1 MENEIVGLQEK
12 QEISDIIYNELYP
25 TGSKPG
31 IYFIWSL

>member
-1 MENEIVGLQEK
+1 MNLWTS
-12 QEISDIIYNELYP
+12 EISDIIYNELYP